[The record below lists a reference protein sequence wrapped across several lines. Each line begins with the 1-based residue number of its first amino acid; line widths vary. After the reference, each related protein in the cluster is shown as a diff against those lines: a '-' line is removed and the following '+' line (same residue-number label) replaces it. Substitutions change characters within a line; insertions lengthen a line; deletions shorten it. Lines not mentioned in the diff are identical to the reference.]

1 MEDPPQGGGYGVIR
15 AQTPECCPDCHQ
27 NLATFRKYGEFLLT
41 EDPPQGWGCGGRSE
55 VILAH
60 SPGIFPD
67 RREIFIAA
75 GKHRSRLDTEILT

>member
-1 MEDPPQGGGYGVIR
+1 MKPDYGRPASGVGVGG
-15 AQTPECCPDCHQ
+15 
-27 NLATFRKYGEFLLT
+27 
-41 EDPPQGWGCGGRSE
+41 SE

-75 GKHRSRLDTEILT
+75 GKHCSRLDTEILT